1 MFNLLLNYDIQLKI
15 IYINSII
22 INYSI
27 IILYKLFQIIL

>member
-15 IYINSII
+15 IYNNSII